1 MTLSGMRA
9 PNKQKFWP
17 ARNWTATDGTVGRP
31 SGWTGVSVSNRM
43 RVVSRHLSSHSTQL
57 RSWGH
62 ETLWSWP
69 RARFA
74 KRENRS
80 KITSCRS
87 KAYWTAQLGRWTV
100 RPPPQQQAFGTAPRE
115 GTYGI
120 SLGRLRR
127 GEIRTTAR
135 DITRFRLPECRVMGK
150 SIWPTKIQD
159 IFEIAASR
167 AAVRCPR
174 EGLDRWLEWPVALG
188 LSQLSRR

>member
-1 MTLSGMRA
+1 MAEGA
-9 PNKQKFWP
+9 VCKEGKQKQ
-17 ARNWTATDGTVGRP
+17 NHKLQIESLLDGTVG
-31 SGWTGVSVSNRM
+31 
-43 RVVSRHLSSHSTQL
+43 
-57 RSWGH
+57 
-62 ETLWSWP
+62 TLDGSP
-69 RARFA
+69 P
-74 KRENRS
+74 
-80 KITSCRS
+80 
-87 KAYWTAQLGRWTV
+87 
-100 RPPPQQQAFGTAPRE
+100 PPPQQQAFGTAPRE

-120 SLGRLRR
+120 SPGRLRR

-188 LSQLSRR
+188 LSQLSNC

>member
-100 RPPPQQQAFGTAPRE
+100 RPPAAAGILALHRE
-115 GTYGI
+115 REPTGFLWDGYGA
-120 SLGRLRR
+120 
-127 GEIRTTAR
+127 AR
-135 DITRFRLPECRVMGK
+135 
-150 SIWPTKIQD
+150 
-159 IFEIAASR
+159 
-167 AAVRCPR
+167 
-174 EGLDRWLEWPVALG
+174 
-188 LSQLSRR
+188 